1 MRRRNAFLRPEKGRN
16 KMDKREKTA
25 KIVRWIVFAAFVLLF
40 IGGLLAEFFMKTGAT
55 LELTRGVPKGMPA
68 GNVIPYLMNRTAQY
82 FGDEALYLWSL
93 PILVFRIM
101 SLMANPLWL
110 SFLRWI
116 PYLLLFLVP
125 VIAAP
130 LKKRQVPFL
139 IVGVFSL
146 LQGVGI
152 LISGLLTDYRIFVG
166 PAAIPF
172 LVEGVLMILAGV
184 ALWTK
189 NKLFVIIMGALLI
202 LFALASPLCTGI
214 FSVLR
219 DNVNAF
225 ANPNARMPF
234 AIFLRRLAQF
244 PYAYAFSPW
253 PIFKAIS
260 LTMAA
265 ILAFTAPLSFP
276 KKEKK
281 AWSRRGKGEP

>member
-1 MRRRNAFLRPEKGRN
+1 
-16 KMDKREKTA
+16 
-25 KIVRWIVFAAFVLLF
+25 VLLF
-40 IGGLLAEFFMKTGAT
+40 IGGLLAEFFMKVGAT
-55 LELTRGVPKGMPA
+55 VELTRGIPKGMPS

-82 FGDEALYLWSL
+82 FGEEALYLWSL
-93 PILVFRIM
+93 PILVFRLM
-101 SLMANPLWL
+101 SLMPKNVWQPL
-110 SFLRWI
+110 LRWI
-116 PYLLLFLVP
+116 PYILLFLVP

-130 LKKRQVPFL
+130 LKKRQIPFL
-139 IVGVFSL
+139 VVGVFSL
-146 LQGVGI
+146 LQGGGI
-152 LISGLLTDYRIFVG
+152 LISSLLSDYRIFVG

-172 LVEGVLMILAGV
+172 VIEGVLMILAGV

-189 NKLFVIIMGALLI
+189 SKPFVIVTGVLLA

-214 FSVLR
+214 LSVLR

-281 AWSRRGKGEP
+281 A